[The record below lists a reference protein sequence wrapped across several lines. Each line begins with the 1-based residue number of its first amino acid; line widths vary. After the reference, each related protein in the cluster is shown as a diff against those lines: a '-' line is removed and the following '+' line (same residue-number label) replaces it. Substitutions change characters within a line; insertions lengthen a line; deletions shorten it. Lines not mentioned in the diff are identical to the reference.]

1 MLLLI
6 SGCAFNVYQASA
18 WQFNCILWVSIYMS
32 ILIQIIRVVLMQIS
46 WLSRFI
52 CLGSQKFLMRAHKAD
67 SWMKLQQQ
75 TGCRRAHDA
84 LQPLAGRQS
93 ARPDRD
99 NSKQLP
105 PSPNSLA
112 DSDFFPK
119 QEQSIIIYHLLILW
133 FALSGMPQ
141 TESILLLTRTT
152 MIDTAELHKT
162 TWNSKLKDYSVDFL
176 FTQISDGNRA
186 FCLIKTRRIPSH
198 H

>member
-1 MLLLI
+1 MWFWCKFPDCPTQCAWVHRTVSDESAQTRLLDEATAANTLQE
-6 SGCAFNVYQASA
+6 GTQCAATTRRQAVCNTR
-18 WQFNCILWVSIYMS
+18 WGQF
-32 ILIQIIRVVLMQIS
+32 
-46 WLSRFI
+46 
-52 CLGSQKFLMRAHKAD
+52 KA
-67 SWMKLQQQ
+67 
-75 TGCRRAHDA
+75 T
-84 LQPLAGRQS
+84 
-93 ARPDRD
+93 
-99 NSKQLP
+99 P
-105 PSPNSLA
+105 PSPNSLD

-133 FALSGMPQ
+133 FALSGTPQ

-176 FTQISDGNRA
+176 FTQISNGNCA